1 MKQLSKVHLSLSGRS
16 ARAFD
21 MANGQAS
28 YKLTDMA
35 VRELKKFGLVF
46 DHATVKR
53 QIELL
58 HEAGPATG
66 AFDSAY
72 VAPTTNPSIPTPIQ
86 FLQQWLP
93 GFVKV
98 MTAARKIDEILGI
111 KTVGSWEDQE
121 IVQGIV
127 EPAGT
132 ALEYGDMTNIPLSSW
147 NVNFE
152 RRTIVRGEMGIQVGL
167 LEEGRASAMRI
178 NSAEQKRQGAAVQ
191 LEIMRNAIGFYGWE
205 GKNGNRTFGFLNDP
219 ALLPAIASTSAGG
232 WASGG
237 TTAFQAIVADLR
249 LMIITLRTQSED
261 NIDPEDVDI
270 TLVLPMNKVDML
282 SVVTDLGISVRDWLK
297 QTYPRIRVM
306 SAPELQGG
314 NPDDGKDIAYMFLD
328 SVDTAIDGSTDG
340 GDTWAQL
347 VQSKFITLGVEKRV
361 KNYVEGYS
369 NATAGVMLKRP
380 WAVVRM
386 IGI

>member
-1 MKQLSKVHLSLSGRS
+1 MTDLELIGVVVPYIEAAIASKNW
-16 ARAFD
+16 A
-21 MANGQAS
+21 
-28 YKLTDMA
+28 Y
-35 VRELKKFGLVF
+35 LVVQK
-46 DHATVKR
+46 DQPTQQGIPTEGTVFF
-53 QIELL
+53 ELL
-58 HEAGPATG
+58 FSREYGHPAAKSKYT
-66 AFDSAY
+66 ADTNTFD
-72 VAPTTNPSIPTPIQ
+72 
-86 FLQQWLP
+86 
-93 GFVKV
+93 
-98 MTAARKIDEILGI
+98 E
-111 KTVGSWEDQE
+111 TVGSWEDQE